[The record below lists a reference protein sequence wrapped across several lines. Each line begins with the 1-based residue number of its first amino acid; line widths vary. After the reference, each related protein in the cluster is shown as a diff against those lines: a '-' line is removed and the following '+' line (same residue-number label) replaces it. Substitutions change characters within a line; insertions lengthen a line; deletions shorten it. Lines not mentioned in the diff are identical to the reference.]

1 LLIFVVAIN
10 KLKGFPLSWEMY
22 MKPIQANIKH
32 LRALKKLSQER
43 FADELNWTRSVVGS
57 YEEGRSEPPIDRLVD
72 LSNYFNIP
80 IDILVKNDL
89 RKAKDISFIEVGNK
103 RVLFPVTVNE
113 DNEDLIEIIP
123 AKATAGYLSGY
134 DDPEY
139 IEQLQKIKL
148 PFLPTGTHR
157 AFPIKGDS
165 MLPVKDGAFI
175 VAKFMEDI
183 NDVKN
188 GRTYIILTKDD
199 GLVYKRIYI
208 PEKDTK
214 NMVLSSDNKS
224 YQPYIIAR
232 ENILEIWEFT
242 CCINTQEYDE
252 KELKL
257 SSIMMLFQELKV
269 ELEAVKRM

>member
-1 LLIFVVAIN
+1 
-10 KLKGFPLSWEMY
+10 
-22 MKPIQANIKH
+22 MKPIQINIKH
-32 LRALKKLSQER
+32 LRALKQMSQER
-43 FADELNWTRSVVGS
+43 FADELSWSRSMVGS
-57 YEEGRSEPPIDRLVD
+57 YEEGRSEPPIDRLID
-72 LSNYFNIP
+72 LSNFFDIP

-89 RKAKDISFIEVGNK
+89 RKAKNTSFIEVGNK

-123 AKATAGYLSGY
+123 AKASAGYLSGY

-175 VAKFMEDI
+175 VAKFVDDI
-183 NDVKN
+183 RDVKN

-208 PEKDTK
+208 PEGDTT
-214 NMVLSSDNKS
+214 NLLLSSDNKT
-224 YQPYIIAR
+224 YQPYLIPR

-269 ELEAVKRM
+269 ELDAVKRM

>member
-1 LLIFVVAIN
+1 
-10 KLKGFPLSWEMY
+10 

-32 LRALKKLSQER
+32 LRSLKKLSQER
-43 FADELNWTRSVVGS
+43 FADDLGWTRSVVGS
-57 YEEGRSEPPIDRLVD
+57 YEEGRSEPPIERLID
-72 LSNYFNIP
+72 LSNYFDIP
-80 IDILVKNDL
+80 IDILVRKDL
-89 RKAKDISFIEVGNK
+89 RKAKDTSFIEVGNK

-123 AKATAGYLSGY
+123 AKASAGYLSGY

-165 MLPVKDGAFI
+165 MLPVKPGSFV
-175 VAKFMEDI
+175 VAKFIEDI
-183 NDVKN
+183 NDIKS
-188 GRTYIILTKDD
+188 GKTYVVLTKDD
-199 GLVYKRIYI
+199 GLVYKRVYV
-208 PEKDTK
+208 PEGDVV
-214 NMVLSSDNKS
+214 NLLLSSDNKA
-224 YQPYIIAR
+224 YKPYLVSK
-232 ENILEIWEFT
+232 ENILELWEFT

-257 SSIMMLFQELKV
+257 SSIMTMFQELKV
-269 ELEAVKRM
+269 ELETVKQI

>member
-1 LLIFVVAIN
+1 
-10 KLKGFPLSWEMY
+10 MT
-22 MKPIQANIKH
+22 PIQANIKH

-43 FADELNWTRSVVGS
+43 FADELNWTRSIVGS
-57 YEEGRSEPPIDRLVD
+57 YEEGRSEPPIDRLID

-89 RKAKDISFIEVGNK
+89 RKAKDTSFIEVGNR

-113 DNEDLIEIIP
+113 NNEDLIEIIP
-123 AKATAGYLSGY
+123 AKASAGYLSGY

-165 MLPVKDGAFI
+165 MLPVKDGAFV
-175 VAKFMEDI
+175 VAKFIEDV
-183 NDVKN
+183 NDIKS
-188 GRTYIILTKDD
+188 GRTYVILTKDD
-199 GLVYKRIYI
+199 GLVYKRVYLTDDA
-208 PEKDTK
+208 EM
-214 NMVLSSDNKS
+214 NLVLSSDNKS
-224 YQPYIIAR
+224 YQPYLISKEA
-232 ENILEIWEFT
+232 ILELWEFT

-257 SSIMMLFQELKV
+257 SSIMTMFQELKV
-269 ELEAVKRM
+269 ELEAIKKL

>member
-1 LLIFVVAIN
+1 
-10 KLKGFPLSWEMY
+10 

-32 LRALKKLSQER
+32 LRSLKKLSQER
-43 FADELNWTRSVVGS
+43 FADDLGWTRSMVGS
-57 YEEGRSEPPIDRLVD
+57 YEEGRSEPPIERLID

-80 IDILVKNDL
+80 IDILVRKDL
-89 RKAKDISFIEVGNK
+89 RKAKDTSFIEIGNK

-123 AKATAGYLSGY
+123 AKASAGYLSGY

-165 MLPVKDGAFI
+165 MLPVKDGAFV
-175 VAKFMEDI
+175 VAKYVEDI
-183 NDVKN
+183 NDIKN
-188 GRTYIILTKDD
+188 GRTYIVLTKDD
-199 GLVYKRIYI
+199 GLVYKRIYNT
-208 PEKDTK
+208 DDS
-214 NMVLSSDNKS
+214 NGLLLSSDNKA
-224 YQPYIIAR
+224 YKPYFVSK
-232 ENILEIWEFT
+232 ENILELWEFT

-257 SSIMMLFQELKV
+257 SSIMTMFQELKV
-269 ELEAVKRM
+269 ELEAVKQM

>member
-1 LLIFVVAIN
+1 
-10 KLKGFPLSWEMY
+10 
-22 MKPIQANIKH
+22 MKPIQVNIKH
-32 LRALKKLSQER
+32 LRSLRKLSQER

-57 YEEGRSEPPIDRLVD
+57 YEEGRSEPPIERLID

-89 RKAKDISFIEVGNK
+89 RKAKDTSFIEVGNK

-113 DNEDLIEIIP
+113 ENEDLIEIVP
-123 AKATAGYLSGY
+123 TKASAGYLSGY

-165 MLPVKDGAFI
+165 MLPIKEGSFV
-175 VAKFMEDI
+175 VAKFMDNI
-183 NDVKN
+183 SDVKS
-188 GRTYIILTKDD
+188 GRTYVVLTKDD
-199 GLVYKRIYI
+199 GLVYKRVYI
-208 PEKDTK
+208 KEGNSTDLL
-214 NMVLSSDNKS
+214 LSSDNKA
-224 YQPYIIAR
+224 YQPYLVSK

-257 SSIMMLFQELKV
+257 SSIMTMFQELKV
-269 ELEAVKRM
+269 ELEAVKNM

>member
-1 LLIFVVAIN
+1 
-10 KLKGFPLSWEMY
+10 

-32 LRALKKLSQER
+32 LRSLKKLSQER
-43 FADELNWTRSVVGS
+43 FADDLGWTRSMVGS
-57 YEEGRSEPPIDRLVD
+57 YEEGRSEPPIERLID

-80 IDILVKNDL
+80 IDILVRKDL
-89 RKAKDISFIEVGNK
+89 RKAKDTSFIEIGNK

-123 AKATAGYLSGY
+123 AKASAGYLSGY

-165 MLPVKDGAFI
+165 MLPVKDGAFV
-175 VAKFMEDI
+175 VAKYVEDI
-183 NDVKN
+183 NDIKN
-188 GRTYIILTKDD
+188 GRTYIVLTKDD
-199 GLVYKRIYI
+199 GLVYKRVYSADD
-208 PEKDTK
+208 E
-214 NMVLSSDNKS
+214 NLLLLSSDNKS
-224 YQPYIIAR
+224 YKPYFVSK
-232 ENILEIWEFT
+232 ETILELWEFT

-257 SSIMMLFQELKV
+257 SSIMTMFQELKV
-269 ELEAVKRM
+269 ELEAVKQL

>member
-1 LLIFVVAIN
+1 
-10 KLKGFPLSWEMY
+10 

-32 LRALKKLSQER
+32 LRALKKLSQEH
-43 FADELNWTRSVVGS
+43 FADDLGWSRSMVGS
-57 YEEGRSEPPIDRLVD
+57 YEEGRSEPPIERLID

-80 IDILVKNDL
+80 IDILVRKDL
-89 RKAKDISFIEVGNK
+89 RKAKDTSFIEVGNK

-123 AKATAGYLSGY
+123 AKASAGYLSGY

-165 MLPVKDGAFI
+165 MLPVKDGAFV
-175 VAKFMEDI
+175 VAKYVEDI
-183 NDVKN
+183 NDIKN
-188 GRTYIILTKDD
+188 GKTYIVLTKDD
-199 GLVYKRIYI
+199 GLVYKRIYNT
-208 PEKDTK
+208 DDS
-214 NMVLSSDNKS
+214 NALLLSSDNKA
-224 YQPYIIAR
+224 YKPYFVSKGT
-232 ENILEIWEFT
+232 ILELWEFT

-257 SSIMMLFQELKV
+257 SSIMTMFQELKV
-269 ELEAVKRM
+269 ELEAVKQM

>member
-1 LLIFVVAIN
+1 
-10 KLKGFPLSWEMY
+10 
-22 MKPIQANIKH
+22 MKAIQANIKH
-32 LRALKKLSQER
+32 LRSLKKLSQER
-43 FADELNWTRSVVGS
+43 FADDLGWTRSMVGS
-57 YEEGRSEPPIDRLVD
+57 YEEGRSEPPIERLID

-80 IDILVKNDL
+80 IDILVRKDL
-89 RKAKDISFIEVGNK
+89 RKAKDTSFIEIGNK

-123 AKATAGYLSGY
+123 AKASAGYLSGY

-165 MLPVKDGAFI
+165 MLPVKDGAFV
-175 VAKFMEDI
+175 VAKYVENI
-183 NDVKN
+183 NDIKN
-188 GRTYIILTKDD
+188 GRTYIVLTKDD
-199 GLVYKRIYI
+199 GLVYKRVYSTDD
-208 PEKDTK
+208 E
-214 NMVLSSDNKS
+214 NLLLLSSDNKS
-224 YQPYIIAR
+224 YKPYFVSK
-232 ENILEIWEFT
+232 ETILELWEFT

-257 SSIMMLFQELKV
+257 SSIMTMFQELKV
-269 ELEAVKRM
+269 ELEAVKQL